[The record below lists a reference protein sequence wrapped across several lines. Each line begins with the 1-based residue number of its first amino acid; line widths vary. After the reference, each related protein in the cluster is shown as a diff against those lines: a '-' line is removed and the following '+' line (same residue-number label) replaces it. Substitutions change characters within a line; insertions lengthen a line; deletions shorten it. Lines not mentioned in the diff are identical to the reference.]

1 MLTVSPLSIR
11 LLGPFEVR
19 VGGQPLR
26 PVRPR
31 SVEWLLALLVLRQG
45 HGYPQGGCISRSWL
59 AGTLGPGSNEANGLY
74 NLRRNLMVLRQ
85 ALGAEAGRLRTPN
98 RTTLGLDL
106 TGAAV
111 DVVAFDAAI
120 AAGDERSLEAAVAL
134 YRGPLLEGCLEE
146 WVLP

>member
-19 VGGQPLR
+19 LGGQPLR

-31 SVEWLLALLVLRQG
+31 SVEWLLALLVLRHG
-45 HGYPQGGCISRSWL
+45 HGRGGPTEWGGRAPGQGGCISRSWL
-59 AGTLGPGSNEANGLY
+59 AGTLWPGSNEANGLY

-98 RTTLGLDL
+98 RTTL
-106 TGAAV
+106 
-111 DVVAFDAAI
+111 
-120 AAGDERSLEAAVAL
+120 SL
-134 YRGPLLEGCLEE
+134 
-146 WVLP
+146 